1 MLKKVAL
8 KSPDTQTATKGPTG
22 NIFPG
27 LILSCAIA
35 GVAFF
40 ISKLPYCTMLS
51 PLILAIF
58 LGMMFNNIVGTPRL
72 CAPGVKFSLRRVL
85 RLAIILLGLQ
95 LTASQVLSVGAPGLL
110 VVVATLVATFI
121 FTVWWGQKLGVDGK
135 LTQLV
140 AAGTSICGASAVIAA
155 NTAVDGSDED
165 VAYAVAC
172 VTVFGSLAMFLY
184 PALPGILHMNPHEFG
199 LWSGASIHEI
209 GQVVAAAF
217 QNGKESGDLATITKL
232 ARVMLLAP
240 VVIVLGFVNAWVR
253 THYASVQGGGGSTQ
267 VTRVRAPIPWFVFGF
282 ILVITINSF
291 DFIPHA
297 VRADLIKLNVFL
309 LSVALAAMGLEA
321 NFRKLMAKGLRPLAL
336 GASAWI
342 FIALFSMALIK
353 LTHA

>member
-1 MLKKVAL
+1 MLKKIER
-8 KSPDTQTATKGPTG
+8 KSLDTQTPVKGPAG
-22 NIFPG
+22 NIIPG
-27 LILSCAIA
+27 LILSCTIA

-40 ISKLPYCTMLS
+40 ISKMPYCTMLS

-58 LGMMFNNIVGTPRL
+58 LGMIFNNVVGTPKSFT
-72 CAPGVKFSLRRVL
+72 PGVKFSLRRVL

-135 LTQLV
+135 LSQLV

-172 VTVFGSLAMFLY
+172 VTVFGSLAMFIY

-240 VVIVLGFVNAWVR
+240 VVIVLGFVNSWVR
-253 THYASVQGGGGSTQ
+253 TKSAAGYGGGSIQ
-267 VTRVRAPIPWFVFGF
+267 GTRARAPIPWFVFGF

-291 DFIPHA
+291 DLIPHGF
-297 VRADLIKLNVFL
+297 RADLIKINVFL